1 MSDPQPSVI
10 EFPPANIWMRMAAY
24 AMDMLLIL
32 AVIWAIQNS
41 LPETAVSFIQEMQK
55 QGTDFN
61 ELFTRSQEFVKEHP
75 EAASSLMFS
84 SIFSMLT
91 PFLYFSVSEILLGGY
106 TLGKKTFNL
115 RTAYRDSPRLPP
127 LGAHALRSMVK
138 SIASIAL
145 ISQNPLLLVFFINFL
160 IAFYNPGRRAG
171 HDLISRTSVVPGYLP
186 EDDLATG
193 DER

>member
-1 MSDPQPSVI
+1 
-10 EFPPANIWMRMAAY
+10 
-24 AMDMLLIL
+24 
-32 AVIWAIQNS
+32 
-41 LPETAVSFIQEMQK
+41 
-55 QGTDFN
+55 
-61 ELFTRSQEFVKEHP
+61 
-75 EAASSLMFS
+75 MFS

-91 PFLYFSVSEILLGGY
+91 PFLYFFVSEILLGGY

>member
-1 MSDPQPSVI
+1 MSDPKPSGI

-91 PFLYFSVSEILLGGY
+91 PFLYFFVSEILLGGY

>member
-1 MSDPQPSVI
+1 MSDPKPSGI

-32 AVIWAIQNS
+32 AVISAILNS
-41 LPETAVSFIQEMQK
+41 LPETAVSFDHESQK
-55 QGTDFN
+55 QGADFN
-61 ELFTRSQEFVKEHP
+61 EVFIRSQEFAKEHP
-75 EAASSLMFS
+75 EAAISLAFYYLS
-84 SIFSMLT
+84 FPLT
-91 PFLYFSVSEILLGGY
+91 PFLYFFVSEILLGGY

-145 ISQNPLLLVFFINFL
+145 ISQDPLLLVFFINFL